1 MQSWFVFIKA
11 LLPSET
17 GGELELEKGA
27 EEDTGGG
34 IIKSQILSKFI
45 DVKKIVCLISS
56 VPPCKNG
63 YVRSLNP
70 LSDQ

>member
-45 DVKKIVCLISS
+45 NVKKI
-56 VPPCKNG
+56 
-63 YVRSLNP
+63 YA
-70 LSDQ
+70 